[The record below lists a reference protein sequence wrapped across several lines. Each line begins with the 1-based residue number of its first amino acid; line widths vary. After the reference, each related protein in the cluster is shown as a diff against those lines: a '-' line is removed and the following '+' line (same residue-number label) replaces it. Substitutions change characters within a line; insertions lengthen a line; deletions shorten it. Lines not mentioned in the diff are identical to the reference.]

1 MTDEFALITRIAA
14 ILGPPREGVEISIG
28 DDAAVLAST
37 GNRIVVTVDAAV
49 EGVHFRR
56 DWMDLADIGYRATV
70 AAASDVLAMGATPR
84 AAVAAW
90 TIPRDVDD
98 DTIAA
103 IVAGQRQAA
112 DRLGISIVGG
122 NITTA
127 PVLSITTTVI
137 GHGQHVISRSGAR
150 PGDALVLAG
159 TVGEAALGIV
169 ALEKRRPDVSDRA
182 VLAYRRPRVLLEE
195 SRELARTAH
204 AMIDISDG
212 LAQDVGHLARA
223 SGVRIV
229 IYADAL
235 ASTRDPHIHEAAQA
249 LGVDMT
255 DLELG
260 GGDDYA
266 LVAAMPGTPAIED
279 TERNIIGVV
288 EAGSGV
294 VIEHGGRRTAAPSGY
309 RHR

>member
-1 MTDEFALITRIAA
+1 MTDEFALIARIAA
-14 ILGPPREGVEISIG
+14 ILGPPRDGVEIGIG
-28 DDAAVLAST
+28 DDAAVLART
-37 GNRIVVTVDAAV
+37 GSRVVVTVDAAV

-56 DWMDLADIGYRATV
+56 DWMDLEDIGYRATV
-70 AAASDVLAMGATPR
+70 AAASDILAMGATPH

-103 IVAGQRQAA
+103 IVAGQREAA

-127 PVLSITTTVI
+127 PVLSITTTVL
-137 GHGQHVISRSGAR
+137 GHADRVITRSGAR

-169 ALEKRRPDVSDRA
+169 ALEKRRPEVSDRA

-229 IYADAL
+229 IHADML
-235 ASTRDPHIHEAAQA
+235 GWPRNPHIDEAAQG
-249 LGVDMT
+249 LGVNMT

-266 LVAAMPGTPAIED
+266 LVAAMPATED
-279 TERNIIGVV
+279 NVRDIIGVV

-294 VIEHGGRRTAAPSGY
+294 MIERGGKRTAAPSGY